1 MNVLNLLTKSY
12 GKLHSYR
19 GVPYWVLT
27 PFRRIIRRVTNVFLP
42 NYLAKIHRQR
52 LNNRCDVIVSLTSF
66 PARINMVWMVVESL
80 KNQTLRPMK
89 IILWLSKE
97 QFPTKQDIPN
107 SLWECEDSLF
117 EVRIVDG
124 DIRSHK
130 KYYYVLQE
138 YPDKSFVTCDDDIYY
153 HSKMLQKLV
162 ETGKRYQGCIIAND
176 TAEMKWD
183 GEGNLKSYKD
193 WGRVPKAYSSKNL
206 VQIGIGGVLYPP
218 HCLCNYVTRMDLFT
232 RLAPLAD
239 DLWLSLMARLNGTPV
254 IQAPDYALP
263 LPIESNAPTLSS
275 ENNGNNM
282 NDQQIMKMREW
293 LQQEGLEDVYSKK
306 YNIEVRG

>member
-19 GVPYWVLT
+19 GIPYWVLT

-42 NYLAKIHRQR
+42 NYLAKIHRQH

-66 PARINMVWMVVESL
+66 PARINTVWMVVESL

-153 HSKMLQKLV
+153 H
-162 ETGKRYQGCIIAND
+162 
-176 TAEMKWD
+176 
-183 GEGNLKSYKD
+183 
-193 WGRVPKAYSSKNL
+193 PKCYRN
-206 VQIGIGGVLYPP
+206 
-218 HCLCNYVTRMDLFT
+218 
-232 RLAPLAD
+232 
-239 DLWLSLMARLNGTPV
+239 
-254 IQAPDYALP
+254 
-263 LPIESNAPTLSS
+263 
-275 ENNGNNM
+275 
-282 NDQQIMKMREW
+282 
-293 LQQEGLEDVYSKK
+293 
-306 YNIEVRG
+306 

>member
-19 GVPYWVLT
+19 GIPYWVLT

-66 PARINMVWMVVESL
+66 PARINTVWMVVESL

-153 HSKMLQKLV
+153 HPKMLQKLV
-162 ETGKRYQGCIIAND
+162 ETGKRYQCCIIAND

-193 WGRVPKAYSSKNL
+193 WGRDPKAYSSKNL

-282 NDQQIMKMREW
+282 NDQQIIKMREW
-293 LQQEGLEDVYSKK
+293 LQQEGLEDVYSSD

>member
-19 GVPYWVLT
+19 GIPYWVLT

-66 PARINMVWMVVESL
+66 PARINTVWMVVESL

-153 HSKMLQKLV
+153 HPKMLQKLV

-183 GEGNLKSYKD
+183 GEGKLKSYKD
-193 WGRVPKAYSSKNL
+193 WGRDPKAYSSKNL

-254 IQAPDYALP
+254 IQAPDYTLP

-282 NDQQIMKMREW
+282 NDQQIIKMREW
-293 LQQEGLEDVYSKK
+293 LQQEGLEDVYGSD